1 MKRSLET
8 DSLGVLPQ
16 LLTAREASHL
26 LRRSVGTLK
35 RWRQARRGPEFLAIN
50 GRISYSLSA
59 VLEFLDQH
67 THSDSS
73 DISNETD

>member
-1 MKRSLET
+1 MKRSSET
-8 DSLGVLPQ
+8 RSPDVLPQ
-16 LLTAREASHL
+16 LLTSREASCL
-26 LRRSVGTLK
+26 LRRSVATLK
-35 RWRQARRGPEFLAIN
+35 RWRQARRGPEFFAIN

-67 THSDSS
+67 THRDSS